1 MLRLRR
7 TIGWLLVAVVAI
19 FLVSLLGANLYVQSQ
34 TTQQRIQQEL
44 SQRLKMPLQ
53 IQRISVTPWGGLNL
67 SGITIPQLND
77 AHATPF
83 LEAKDFRLR
92 VKVRSIFW
100 RPLVIKEVALIGPAV
115 IWPQNESGEWRV
127 PMRELPPVE
136 PQMPPLPEATTAT
149 APPETVVE
157 APPAASEPKQGKPAK
172 IESSASGPQIKKV
185 RLSDG
190 SFHFLD
196 REKRNVAL
204 FDGVQFS
211 SSMRDITTIRGQV
224 RVNNIALRDRV
235 FLSALRSPVR
245 YNPDE
250 LALSGLTAQIAKGQ
264 LTGDFSMAPQE
275 EDSPFTVHASFHR
288 LQADQL
294 VAEAGGPRDIVRGVL
309 EGTLDA
315 TGKTADPDALTGSGT
330 ILLQNGRVQQFAVL
344 AAIGQLLQIEEL
356 TQLDLEQAEAKFHL
370 NGYTVLVDELILR
383 SPNLRLTATGSISL
397 RGGKLALDSVLA
409 INDKVRSQLFR
420 GIRENFVATSEPGQY
435 ALQFHVGGTVEKPNT
450 DLVERAVGADLKNL
464 GGVIDALLGH
474 GKGKKKKNLE
484 MNTPSPSPAP

>member
-7 TIGWLLVAVVAI
+7 TIGWLLVVVVAI

-34 TTQQRIQQEL
+34 ATQQRIQQEL

-77 AHATPF
+77 THATPF
-83 LEAKDFRLR
+83 LEAKNFRLR
-92 VKVRSIFW
+92 VKVRTIFW

-127 PMRELPPVE
+127 PMREPPVE
-136 PQMPPLPEATTAT
+136 PHTPPQPEATAT

-157 APPAASEPKQGKPAK
+157 VTPSPAATEPKQAKPAK
-172 IESSASGPQIKKV
+172 TESTATGPQIRKV

-224 RVNNIALRDRV
+224 RINNIALRDRV

-264 LTGDFSMAPQE
+264 LTGDFSMSPQE
-275 EDSPFTVHASFHR
+275 QDSPFTVHASFHR

-294 VAEAGGPRDIVRGVL
+294 VAEAGGSRDIVRGVL

-315 TGKTADPDALTGSGT
+315 TGKTADPDALTGSGS
-330 ILLQNGRVQQFAVL
+330 ISLQNGRVQQFAVF

-370 NGYTVLVDELILR
+370 SGNTVLVDELILR

-409 INDKVRSQLFR
+409 INDKIRSQLFR
-420 GIRENFVATSEPGQY
+420 GIRENFAATSEPGQY
-435 ALQFHVGGTVEKPNT
+435 ALQFHVGGTVDKPKT

-474 GKGKKKKNLE
+474 GKGKKKKNPD
-484 MNTPSPSPAP
+484 MNTPSPSPTP

>member
-1 MLRLRR
+1 MLRLGRN
-7 TIGWLLVAVVAI
+7 IGWFLVVVVAI

-67 SGITIPQLND
+67 SGITIPQLSD
-77 AHATPF
+77 AHAMPF
-83 LEAKDFRLR
+83 LEARNFRLR
-92 VKVRSIFW
+92 VKVSSIFW

-127 PMRELPPVE
+127 PMREPPVE
-136 PQMPPLPEATTAT
+136 PQTPPEPEPAVT
-149 APPETVVE
+149 APPQTMVE
-157 APPAASEPKQGKPAK
+157 PPPAATEPKQVKPAK
-172 IESSASGPQIKKV
+172 AEITTTGPQIRKV

-196 REKRNVAL
+196 RERRNVAL

-211 SSMRDITTIRGQV
+211 SSMRDVTTIRGQV
-224 RVNNIALRDRV
+224 GINNIALRDRV
-235 FLSALRSPVR
+235 FLSVLRSPIR

-275 EDSPFTVHASFHR
+275 KDSPFTVHASFHR

-315 TGKTADPDALTGSGT
+315 AGKTADPDALTGSGS
-330 ILLQNGRVQQFAVL
+330 ILLENGRVQQFAVL

-370 NGYTVLVDELILR
+370 NGNTVLVDELILR

-409 INDKVRSQLFR
+409 INEKIRSQLFR

-435 ALQFHVGGTVEKPNT
+435 ALRFHVGGTVDKPKT

-474 GKGKKKKNLE
+474 GKGKKKKNPE
-484 MNTPSPSPAP
+484 MNTPSPSPVP